1 MKTFYEFFAGGG
13 MARIGLGTGWECVF
27 ANDFDPKKAISYRNY
42 FGDNDHL
49 VVEDV
54 AKIQTS
60 QLPGAADLTWASFP
74 CQDLSLA
81 GNGAGIA
88 GKRSGAFWPFW
99 NIMTKLRK
107 EGRAPKTIILEN
119 VYGAVTSRDGKDLSI
134 IMEEM
139 VKAGYRCGPM
149 VIDAA
154 LFLPHSRPRLFIVA
168 IDKTLE
174 APKHLVGAPDPRW
187 HPDALGLSYD
197 LLSETARASWT
208 WWRLPPP
215 KPRATT
221 FLDVVEDEPQ
231 GVKWHTPFETNR
243 IIGMMSPIN
252 LEKLNQAKKGGKRVA
267 GAIYKR
273 TRKDKEGVKQQRAEV
288 RFDDIAGCLRTPSG
302 GSSRQIIILVE
313 GDKVKTRLLSPRE
326 AARLMGLPENYPL
339 PEKYNDAYHL
349 AGDGVA
355 VPVVRH
361 IAKNIIEPVL
371 DANKSAT
378 TCAA

>member
-13 MARIGLGTGWECVF
+13 MARIGLGKGWECVF
-27 ANDFDPKKAISYRNY
+27 ANDFDPKKAISYRTY
-42 FGDNDHL
+42 FRGNDHF

-60 QLPGAADLTWASFP
+60 QLLGTADLTWASFP

-88 GKRSGAFWPFW
+88 GERSGAFWPFW
-99 NIMTKLRK
+99 NVITKLRK

-119 VYGAVTSRDGKDLSI
+119 VYGTVTSHDGKDLSI
-134 IMEEM
+134 IIEEL

-149 VIDAA
+149 VIDAV
-154 LFLPHSRPRLFIVA
+154 LFLPHSRPRLFIIA
-168 IDKTLE
+168 IHNTLE
-174 APKHLVGAPDPRW
+174 VPKRLVGAPDPRW

-197 LLSETARASWT
+197 LLSETARASWL
-208 WWRLPPP
+208 WWNLPVP
-215 KPRATT
+215 KPRTTT
-221 FLDVVEDEPQ
+221 FSDMVENEPK
-231 GVKWHTPFETNR
+231 GVEWHTPFETNR

-252 LEKLNQAKKGGKRVA
+252 LEKLSQAKKAGKRVV
-267 GAIYKR
+267 GTIYKR
-273 TRKDKEGVKQQRAEV
+273 TRKDKEGIKRQRAEV

-313 GDKVKTRLLSPRE
+313 GNKVKTRLLSPRE
-326 AARLMGLPENYPL
+326 AARLMGLPESYHL

-361 IAKNIIEPVL
+361 IAKNIIEQVL
-371 DANKSAT
+371 NANKSAMR
-378 TCAA
+378 CAA